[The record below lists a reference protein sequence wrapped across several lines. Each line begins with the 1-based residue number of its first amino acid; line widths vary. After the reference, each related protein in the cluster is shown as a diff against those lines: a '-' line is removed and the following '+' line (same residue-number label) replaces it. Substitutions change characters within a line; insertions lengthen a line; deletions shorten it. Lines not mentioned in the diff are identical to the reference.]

1 MLNVGSSPP
10 LSDYPAVKEYLYAL
24 KAGGVKFGIDRMRR
38 LVAELGHPER
48 SYPVIH
54 VAGTNGKGSVS
65 AMLESIL
72 RAAGWR
78 TGLYTSPH
86 LVKLGERVQVD
97 RRLLTED
104 EIVAYARELQPVA
117 ARAAAF
123 APDEHATFF
132 EFMTAMAFLQFQRKH
147 VDAAIIEVGMGGRLD
162 ATNVVQPEIAVIT
175 SIGLDHVA
183 ELGDTV
189 EKIAAEKAGIIKPG
203 RPVVIGRMPPG
214 AERVIREVAAANN
227 APLHSVREIFGE
239 ELAGYPTTNL
249 EGDHQRW
256 NAATATLTIRV
267 FVELC
272 RVAAPR
278 QARGLEPVE
287 TARRQAGPATSAG
300 PTRSE
305 ISEAA
310 ITRGLA
316 QVNWPGRWQRLEVD
330 GRHVILDAS
339 HNPEGGAVLEVA
351 LRRLVNEIG
360 GKPLIVAGVLG
371 EFRARALLDVIGR
384 YAREIHAVTPQQ
396 ARATPYADLVQL
408 ASPATRALMRESSVA
423 RIFPD
428 AATCTL
434 GAPGDTIV
442 VTGSIYLLGEILER
456 LEPRRG
462 AGEGKLQDF

>member
-1 MLNVGSSPP
+1 MTHSPAP
-10 LSDYPAVKEYLYAL
+10 ALADYAAVKEYLYAL

-65 AMLESIL
+65 VMLESIL
-72 RAAGWR
+72 RSAGWR

-97 RRLLTED
+97 RQLLTEE
-104 EIVAYARELQPVA
+104 EIVAYARDLQPVA

-132 EFMTAMAFLQFQRKH
+132 EFMTAMAFLQFQRRQAD
-147 VDAAIIEVGMGGRLD
+147 VAMVEVGMGGRLD
-162 ATNVVQPEIAVIT
+162 ATNVVQPEVSVIT

-203 RPVVIGRMPPG
+203 RPVVIGRMPAG
-214 AERVIREVAAANN
+214 AERVIREVAAANG
-227 APLHSVREIFGE
+227 APVHSVRDEFGE
-239 ELAGYPTTNL
+239 DLARYPVTNL

-256 NAATATLTIRV
+256 NAATATLVARLFPARWKLDAPTI
-267 FVELC
+267 
-272 RVAAPR
+272 
-278 QARGLEPVE
+278 ARGL
-287 TARRQAGPATSAG
+287 R
-300 PTRSE
+300 
-305 ISEAA
+305 
-310 ITRGLA
+310 
-316 QVNWPGRWQRLEVD
+316 QVNWPGRWQRLEVG

-339 HNPEGGAVLEVA
+339 HNPEGAAVLEVA
-351 LRRLVNEIG
+351 LRRLGDETG
-360 GKPLIVAGVLG
+360 RKPVIVAGVLG
-371 EFRARALLDVIGR
+371 EFRARALLDVVGR

-408 ASPATRALMRESSVA
+408 APPATRALLQESSVA

-428 AATCTL
+428 AGTCTL
-434 GAPGDTIV
+434 GQPGDTIV

-462 AGEGKLQDF
+462 AGEGRLQDF